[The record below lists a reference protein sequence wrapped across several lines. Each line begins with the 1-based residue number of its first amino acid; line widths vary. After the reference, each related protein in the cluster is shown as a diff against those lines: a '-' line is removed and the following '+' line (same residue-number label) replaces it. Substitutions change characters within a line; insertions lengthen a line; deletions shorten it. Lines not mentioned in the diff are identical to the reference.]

1 MRPCRFHSIQ
11 VLAHGQWCTKEHS
24 SHLPSQDQAGRWD
37 WAPFST
43 LLQAFSKPKDSKKPS
58 SPTWSRSGTSLHH
71 STSPTSPWDDGLELS
86 TLVFLSLKVDQQSEH
101 CLSCSK
107 GAGGQRGAPQILTP
121 PHPFPSTAQHITEV
135 AAANGEYAFKTLIQ
149 TPESVL
155 ALLSEGV
162 PLEVGMQDLLWYL
175 SPLPR
180 PILIVYNFW
189 APEMPALFKTLG
201 AMGMKEEFCNI
212 VGGYV
217 DMLSLIKE
225 KLPKAPSYKLKNLLG
240 RHRQQQLS
248 RSSVLA
254 TAKALQ
260 ELWGAL
266 KLPARADSGMV
277 LTHCNLQSY
286 SILLP
291 LVREKL
297 LTRRAAKILARRNLI
312 LCELEKV

>member
-1 MRPCRFHSIQ
+1 MTGKVSIVFPAQ
-11 VLAHGQWCTKEHS
+11 RGLG
-24 SHLPSQDQAGRWD
+24 GREGH
-37 WAPFST
+37 PRY
-43 LLQAFSKPKDSKKPS
+43 LLQ
-58 SPTWSRSGTSLHH
+58 L
-71 STSPTSPWDDGLELS
+71 
-86 TLVFLSLKVDQQSEH
+86 
-101 CLSCSK
+101 
-107 GAGGQRGAPQILTP
+107 
-121 PHPFPSTAQHITEV
+121 HPFPSTAQHITEV
-135 AAANGEYAFKTLIQ
+135 AAANGEHAFKTLIQ

-162 PLEVGMQDLLWYL
+162 PMEVGMQDLLWYL

-189 APEMPALFKTLG
+189 APEMPVLFKTLD
-201 AMGMKEEFCNI
+201 AMGMKEEFCHI

-225 KLPKAPSYKLKNLLG
+225 KLPKASSYKLKNLLG
-240 RHRQQQLS
+240 RHRQQQFS
-248 RSSVLA
+248 KSSMLA

-266 KLPARADSGMV
+266 KLPARADTGMM
-277 LTHCNLQSY
+277 LTHCNLHCY
-286 SILLP
+286 TILLP

-312 LCELEKV
+312 LCELEEA